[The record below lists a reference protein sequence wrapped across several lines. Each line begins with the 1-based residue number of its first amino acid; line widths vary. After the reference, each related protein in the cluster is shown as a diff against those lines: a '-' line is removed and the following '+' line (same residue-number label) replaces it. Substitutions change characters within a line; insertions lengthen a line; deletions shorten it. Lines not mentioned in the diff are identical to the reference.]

1 MQVLDTDPLTAI
13 GTFLDIKSLCLLQ
26 SCNQKLDSDLLEV
39 RTTYIKLW
47 EAVIKLADDG
57 VREDVRQEIRNGG
70 QTPQRTTFMFRIT
83 YTRISAFSAF
93 MGLGFIT
100 RIPARFI
107 RDRDGAQAAITAAFR
122 QDLTADITAA
132 ITARLHPR

>member
-57 VREDVRQEIRNGG
+57 VRED
-70 QTPQRTTFMFRIT
+70 
-83 YTRISAFSAF
+83 Y
-93 MGLGFIT
+93 
-100 RIPARFI
+100 
-107 RDRDGAQAAITAAFR
+107 R
-122 QDLTADITAA
+122 QDYRQDYRVYAYFGVLSLHGFGIYHPDSCTF
-132 ITARLHPR
+132 HPR